1 MMMTMMIVVVMIIII
16 IIIIII
22 IKIMAMIINP
32 RGLEISRLMSGGEQ
46 LIASWPDRVS

>member
-1 MMMTMMIVVVMIIII
+1 MMMTMMIVVVMIII